1 MVVVD
6 GGVLLLLGL
15 LGRRRGIKMRHHDG
29 KRILELMGIGKA
41 AHGSISGGH
50 GRLRKA
56 DIVAAATKN
65 KLSQRC
71 DWDETKDID
80 E

>member
-6 GGVLLLLGL
+6 GGVLLLLLGL
-15 LGRRRGIKMRHHDG
+15 LRRWRCIEVRHHDG

-80 E
+80 